1 MENKIDELI
10 KEARDAA
17 LFSELARENTS
28 ETLGIDHRLKEQD
41 LFDREL
47 QREMRESVKQQAFLI
62 LVIELAAL
70 GVVVFLQGF
79 KLWGFNLNDWV
90 FGTITSG
97 CLLQT
102 FGIIRNITLHL
113 FPNESKNRFKTTV

>member
-1 MENKIDELI
+1 MQNTIDELI

-17 LFSELARENTS
+17 LLSELSRENTS
-28 ETLGIDHRLKEQD
+28 ENLGIDHRLKEQD

-62 LVIELAAL
+62 LIVELAAL
-70 GVVVFLQGF
+70 GIVVFLQGF
-79 KLWGFNLNDWV
+79 KLWGFSLNDWV

-113 FPNESKNRFKTTV
+113 FPNDSKNKLKLNL